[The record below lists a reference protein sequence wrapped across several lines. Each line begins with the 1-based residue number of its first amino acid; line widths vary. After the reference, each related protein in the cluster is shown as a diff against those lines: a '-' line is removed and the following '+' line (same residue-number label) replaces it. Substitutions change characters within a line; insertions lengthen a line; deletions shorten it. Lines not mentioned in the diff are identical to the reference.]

1 MDYNEFGERIKSK
14 YPEYKDMDNL
24 ELSKRIVAKYPEY
37 KEQVSFEVNEPTE
50 SIQKGIDITP
60 SGIAR
65 NTGEFLGDIVSTPI
79 KAAIEKRNIPEVY
92 RELRQNDVS
101 QPNALKDF
109 VTDTAVYSALPM
121 LRGFKGANAL
131 TGLYQGGLIGGLE
144 GLKEGKNPIQSALSS
159 GVTGMSINA
168 LLPPAI
174 KGLTSQKVKN
184 ILSGSIPWLKPET
197 VRQSVKPNS
206 VALDLNENTAQNLLM
221 DTTERIR
228 NAYNKITSDKGNV
241 VGNLLQELPE
251 DIEFKVGDILQDYDK
266 IYNNYSLSRNE
277 SLNPAINATKK
288 EYAKIEDMLYSNAD
302 KNINE
307 FNQELDTLKYPKM
320 NLEVLRGKR
329 KGNFYTKSLDS
340 MQNNIEF
347 AYRKFNADIINKIK
361 SNPELLENQKEIEH
375 FVDIIQDM
383 NNRVPDEVI
392 DDMYRKLYQ
401 IVGSGDKLNKMN
413 YTINP
418 KELYD
423 INKNIS
429 DMTDWKAIDA
439 VTKNDVLEQMYG
451 ANADRISS
459 LSPELAQANKEYSQL
474 MDFRN
479 NEGINKILNKQERI
493 DTASSALKNYNNT
506 ITKGNTNRNIQDLEN
521 ILIKEGE
528 EPFLNTIDDINAAQ
542 DLLST
547 PTTGFNPFGLTNMVK
562 RLTNPVLK
570 GIRGIN
576 RFNQQYTPNWEGLS
590 DNIRRLL
597 TIGSSKNV
605 PILYGGI
612 SND

>member
-159 GVTGMSINA
+159 GVTGMGINA

-221 DTTERIR
+221 DTTERIQR
-228 NAYNKITSDKGNV
+228 DYQ
-241 VGNLLQELPE
+241 NLIDRAGKSVNEAALRLPE
-251 DIEFKVGDILQDYDK
+251 DRGVFASSLKNSLDDI
-266 IYNNYSLSRNE
+266 YSSHSVSGKKE
-277 SLNPAINATKK
+277 LNPAFDVA
-288 EYAKIEDMLYSNAD
+288 
-302 KNINE
+302 
-307 FNQELDTLKYPKM
+307 
-320 NLEVLRGKR
+320 G
-329 KGNFYTKSLDS
+329 
-340 MQNNIEF
+340 
-347 AYRKFNADIINKIK
+347 DIYDDLINKIDTATDVPEIGRV
-361 SNPELLENQKEIEH
+361 SAPELA
-375 FVDIIQDM
+375 DIMGTIKNYPINWETSTAKDRQ
-383 NNRVPDEVI
+383 NI
-392 DDMYRKLYQ
+392 LKQ
-401 IVGSGDKLNKMN
+401 IYGDFARRLGN
-413 YTINP
+413 
-418 KELYD
+418 
-423 INKNIS
+423 
-429 DMTDWKAIDA
+429 
-439 VTKNDVLEQMYG
+439 
-451 ANADRISS
+451 
-459 LSPELAQANKEYSQL
+459 LSPELRKANREYSKL
-474 MDFRN
+474 AKFDD
-479 NEGINKILNKQERI
+479 NEGLKRIINPNVIEGNKI
-493 DTASSALKNYNNT
+493 DSASSALKNYNST
-506 ITKGNTNRNIQDLEN
+506 ITKGNTNRNIQDLEKLLVVN
-521 ILIKEGE
+521 GK